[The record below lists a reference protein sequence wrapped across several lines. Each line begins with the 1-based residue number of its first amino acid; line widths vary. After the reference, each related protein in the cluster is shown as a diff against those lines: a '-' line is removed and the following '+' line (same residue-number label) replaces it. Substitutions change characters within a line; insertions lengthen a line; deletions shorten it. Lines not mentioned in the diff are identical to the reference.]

1 MAQKTVQLS
10 VRVSDDD
17 AAFLASL
24 EIEGALT
31 PSEKMRAILRAER
44 QRHGAEASPSELED
58 TIRSMMRRARLHIRT
73 LEKERNVR
81 SDLIAKLYERV
92 PELAGTLMA
101 GLGRKTPEE
110 FEAAVAADLY
120 ALIEEALS
128 LALVSQNRVYD
139 ARVAIPH
146 LPPVLELAELIRTS
160 QQQRE
165 EENDR

>member
-31 PSEKMRAILRAER
+31 PSEKMRAILQAER
-44 QRHGAEASPSELED
+44 QRHGAETTPNEMED
-58 TIRSMMRRARLHIRT
+58 IIRSMMRRARLQVRT

-81 SDLIAKLYERV
+81 SDLVARLYERI
-92 PELAGTLMA
+92 PELAGALIA
-101 GLGRKTPEE
+101 GLGKRTPEE
-110 FEAAVAADLY
+110 FESAMAADLY

-139 ARVAIPH
+139 AGVAVPH
-146 LPPVLELAELIRTS
+146 LPPVLELADLIRKS
-160 QQQRE
+160 HQQRGE
-165 EENDR
+165 